1 MKRAILFFI
10 LIAVS
15 MVSVAMERSDSL
27 WNVGVECYAGEDYEG
42 ALRNFK
48 ALEEAGY
55 VSPRLYYNIGNTY
68 YKMSGYIAYSILY
81 YERALK
87 LDPSYKDAQSNL
99 EFVHQFTLDKIETVP
114 EFVLVTWFKSFRSI
128 LSSNGW
134 AYVSLAS
141 FVIMVLLL
149 LVFRFGRSMVLR
161 KISFAFAIIIA
172 TFILLSILFSF
183 GLKGEM
189 DFVMNRKDIAPKN
202 LAFGLVTLR
211 YNFVPGKAKKMKKH
225 YDSRLASMDANVA
238 DALRRA
244 DAEKARADQA
254 EAARQRL
261 AQENA
266 DLQRQLNDCQQSK
279 TNVVVEK
286 PEHTVLFDNNSSY
299 FTKEQA
305 EALKAFAEQYKGKK
319 LSLVAEASKSGSKEY
334 NQRLSERRLE
344 RVIKA
349 LQEVGF
355 AEEDLKPSIAIGSQ
369 RGIDA
374 AEARRVT
381 ITVE

>member
-42 ALRNFK
+42 ALRSFK

-55 VSPRLYYNIGNTY
+55 VSPQLYYNIGNTY

-141 FVIMVLLL
+141 FVIMVRRL

-161 KISFAFAIIIA
+161 KISFAFAILIA

-183 GLKGEM
+183 GLMGEM
-189 DFVMNRKDIAPKN
+189 ESQDGAIVVNPVSSVRSSPNTSGTSLFIIHEGTKVIVMEELGQWNKVELSDGRQGWILKRDI
-202 LAFGLVTLR
+202 
-211 YNFVPGKAKKMKKH
+211 
-225 YDSRLASMDANVA
+225 
-238 DALRRA
+238 
-244 DAEKARADQA
+244 E
-254 EAARQRL
+254 
-261 AQENA
+261 
-266 DLQRQLNDCQQSK
+266 
-279 TNVVVEK
+279 
-286 PEHTVLFDNNSSY
+286 
-299 FTKEQA
+299 
-305 EALKAFAEQYKGKK
+305 
-319 LSLVAEASKSGSKEY
+319 
-334 NQRLSERRLE
+334 
-344 RVIKA
+344 I
-349 LQEVGF
+349 
-355 AEEDLKPSIAIGSQ
+355 I
-369 RGIDA
+369 
-374 AEARRVT
+374 
-381 ITVE
+381 